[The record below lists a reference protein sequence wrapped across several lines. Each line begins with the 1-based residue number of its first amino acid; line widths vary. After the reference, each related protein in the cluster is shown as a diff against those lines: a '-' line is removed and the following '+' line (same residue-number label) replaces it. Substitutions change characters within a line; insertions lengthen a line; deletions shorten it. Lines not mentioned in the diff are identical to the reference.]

1 MKFPVILRI
10 FKNTQ
15 LVEVK
20 QFDQDQIVIGRNAD
34 VGLDLDAEEVSA
46 IHCLIELR
54 DSGYYICDLG
64 STTGTFRNGQPVL
77 DEPLASGDEIGV
89 GPFKINFFVGVPK
102 PKAAPVMAPP
112 PQAPPVASS
121 AETSATSAAIS
132 ATSVTPENPA
142 TTPVVETPA
151 AAPVVA
157 APVPAEPVSSPAPVL
172 PPEEAAVTPAPTVV
186 PPVAPVTVTPS
197 IPVATPSFIEPAMAT
212 PVAQK
217 PAVTEFKSADVKPQE
232 VKPQEV
238 KTATPE
244 KTDIKPKIATT
255 PVIASGAGVRS
266 DLRSSGKASPTRK
279 KQKNKKTFAPPSEVR
294 DLREHLRPGKGNVV
308 EVLVSWK
315 ERVLNTYHYRKPGI
329 VRLGQGEKYDIN
341 MPEGV
346 CPTGWPLVEVGPETR
361 IAITSEMKVE
371 LVSEKGRKNLDELL
385 TMGKAQRTGNSIT
398 LKLDQEEIYFVSLP
412 YSDLMLTVRFV
423 PAPPMIPAPPWLLS
437 SSELMGLI
445 MSGILVVL
453 LFLFVKAT
461 TPKPEVVPENEQIVA
476 KVLFE
481 PPPKP
486 TPPPVPVPV
495 QKPDPTPTPPPAAP
509 TPTPTPVKVKV
520 ADKPTEATS
529 KGKVA
534 DAKKVTT
541 TSKAGQAAEVAPKP
555 NTKDAPKKFT
565 SIKQGGAIKQGE
577 TAGANAQSANKDVT
591 KVGMLAAFGGG
602 GMRKNLDKAYS
613 GAGDL
618 IGQAEKAS
626 GAAGFNEDRAGDDI
640 GSKFKDTGAGGK
652 GTATVGIAGVGT
664 KGRGGGMGTYGSGD
678 GLGDKNSVA
687 IEPGGAEE
695 DFVGTI
701 DREAVRR
708 VVRAGMRELRGC
720 YERELS
726 KLSKTQQLEGKV
738 VIQWTIAAQ
747 GRALNAKVK
756 SSTLGNRAVE
766 NCIRDRL
773 STWRFPDPPNGTEA
787 EVNFPFS
794 FSKAN

>member
-1 MKFPVILRI
+1 LKFPVILRI

-64 STTGTFRNGQPVL
+64 SATGTFKNGQPIL
-77 DEPLASGDEIGV
+77 DEPLTSGDEVGV
-89 GPFKINFFVGVPK
+89 GPFKISFFVGVPK
-102 PKAAPVMAPP
+102 PKSAPTVAPSAPP
-112 PQAPPVASS
+112 PAPLPSD
-121 AETSATSAAIS
+121 ED
-132 ATSVTPENPA
+132 E
-142 TTPVVETPA
+142 
-151 AAPVVA
+151 VA
-157 APVPAEPVSSPAPVL
+157 AQPTVVPVVPAEV
-172 PPEEAAVTPAPTVV
+172 AAANPAPTVV
-186 PPVAPVTVTPS
+186 PAPVAAVDVVTGS
-197 IPVATPSFIEPAMAT
+197 SMEPTQAAT
-212 PVAQK
+212 PVTKIPEVPAFIETTETPQPVVLQK
-217 PAVTEFKSADVKPQE
+217 VEPKVAPKTEPKVAPKVEPKVAPKVEPKVAPKTEPKVEAKSDSKPRIATPAVAAV
-232 VKPQEV
+232 
-238 KTATPE
+238 A
-244 KTDIKPKIATT
+244 A
-255 PVIASGAGVRS
+255 AGGARIDVRS
-266 DLRSSGKASPTRK
+266 GSTPSPTRK
-279 KQKNKKTFAPPSEVR
+279 KKKNQKTFAPPSQVR

-308 EVLVSWK
+308 EVIVSWK
-315 ERVLNTYHYRKPGI
+315 ERVLNTYHYRRPGI
-329 VRLGQGEKYDIN
+329 VRLGPGEKYDIN
-341 MPEGV
+341 MPDGV

-361 IAITSEMKVE
+361 VAVTSEMTIEQVT
-371 LVSEKGRKNLDELL
+371 EKGRKNLEELL
-385 TMGKAQRTGNSIT
+385 RMGKAQRTGNSIT
-398 LKLDQEEIYFVSLP
+398 LKLDQEEIYFITLP
-412 YSDLMLTVRFV
+412 YSDLRLTVRFV
-423 PAPPMIPAPPWLLS
+423 PQPPVLAVPPWLLS
-437 SSELMGLI
+437 SSELTGLV
-445 MSGILVVL
+445 MSLVLVILL
-453 LFLFVKAT
+453 ALYIKAT
-461 TPKPEVVPENEQIVA
+461 TPDAVDQPKNEEIVA
-476 KVLFE
+476 QVVFE
-481 PPPKP
+481 APKP
-486 TPPPVPVPV
+486 TPIPTPVPIPV
-495 QKPDPTPTPPPAAP
+495 QKPEPTPPPPPAP
-509 TPTPTPVKVKV
+509 TPVPTPQKVKL
-520 ADKPTEATS
+520 AEKPTEVTN

-541 TSKAGQAAEVAPKP
+541 TSKAGQASEVAPKP
-555 NTKDAPKKFT
+555 NVKNAPKKFT
-565 SIKQGGAIKQGE
+565 SIKQGGALKQGE
-577 TAGANAQSANKDVT
+577 TAGANTTSANKDVT
-591 KVGMLAAFGGG
+591 KVGMLAALGGG

-613 GAGDL
+613 GSGEL
-618 IGQAEKAS
+618 IGMADKATGTA
-626 GAAGFNEDRAGDDI
+626 GANEDREGDI
-640 GSKFKDTGAGGK
+640 GSKFKDTGVGGK
-652 GTATVGIAGVGT
+652 GTATQGIAGVGT

-726 KLSKTQQLEGKV
+726 KLSKTQSLEGKV

-773 STWRFPDPPNGTEA
+773 STWKFPDPPKGTEA

>member
-1 MKFPVILRI
+1 LKFPVILRI

-64 STTGTFRNGQPVL
+64 SATGTFKNGQQIL
-77 DEPLASGDEIGV
+77 DEPLVSGDEVGV
-89 GPFKINFFVGVPK
+89 GPFKLSFFVGVPK
-102 PKAAPVMAPP
+102 PKAAPTMAP
-112 PQAPPVASS
+112 S
-121 AETSATSAAIS
+121 AVPS
-132 ATSVTPENPA
+132 
-142 TTPVVETPA
+142 TTPPA
-151 AAPVVA
+151 AAVEELVVTPTVVPV
-157 APVPAEPVSSPAPVL
+157 VPAEV
-172 PPEEAAVTPAPTVV
+172 AAANPAPTVIPTPPPTMDVGTDPLIV
-186 PPVAPVTVTPS
+186 PAEVTGSTKIPDVPLFIEAAEALTPADIQAKIEEEAPAVIQTEMTAKIQTLPKGEPQVTAKAEPKVQAKAEPKAEPRAESKPRIATPAIAAVAAGARVEMRSGGTPS
-197 IPVATPSFIEPAMAT
+197 T
-212 PVAQK
+212 
-217 PAVTEFKSADVKPQE
+217 
-232 VKPQEV
+232 
-238 KTATPE
+238 
-244 KTDIKPKIATT
+244 
-255 PVIASGAGVRS
+255 
-266 DLRSSGKASPTRK
+266 TRK
-279 KQKNKKTFAPPSEVR
+279 KKKHQKTFAPPSQIR

-308 EVLVSWK
+308 EVIVSWK

-329 VRLGQGEKYDIN
+329 VRLGPGEKYDIN
-341 MPEGV
+341 MPDGV

-361 IAITSEMKVE
+361 VAVTSEMTIEQVT
-371 LVSEKGRKNLDELL
+371 EKGNRNLEELL
-385 TMGKAQRTGNSIT
+385 RLGKAQRTGNSIT
-398 LKLDQEEIYFVSLP
+398 LKLDQEEIYFISLP
-412 YSDLMLTVRFV
+412 YSDLRLTVRFV
-423 PAPPMIPAPPWLLS
+423 PQPPVIPVPPWLLS
-437 SSELMGLI
+437 SSEMTGLI
-445 MSGILVVL
+445 MSLVLVFL
-453 LFLFVKAT
+453 LALYIKAT
-461 TPKPEVVPENEQIVA
+461 TPDAVDQPKNEEIVA
-476 KVLFE
+476 QVVFE
-481 PPPKP
+481 APKP
-486 TPPPVPVPV
+486 TPIPTPVPIPV
-495 QKPDPTPTPPPAAP
+495 QKPDPTPTPPPAPTPVP
-509 TPTPTPVKVKV
+509 TPTKVKLS
-520 ADKPTEATS
+520 DKPTEVTN

-541 TSKAGQAAEVAPKP
+541 TSKAGAASEVAPKP
-555 NTKDAPKKFT
+555 NVKNAPKKFT
-565 SIKQGGAIKQGE
+565 SIKQGGALKQGE
-577 TAGANAQSANKDVT
+577 TAGANTTSANKDVT
-591 KVGMLAAFGGG
+591 KVGMLAALGGG

-613 GAGDL
+613 GSGEL
-618 IGQAEKAS
+618 IGMADKATGTA
-626 GAAGFNEDRAGDDI
+626 GANEDRDGDI

-652 GTATVGIAGVGT
+652 GTATQGIAGVGT
-664 KGRGGGMGTYGSGD
+664 KGRGSGMGAYGAGD

-726 KLSKTQQLEGKV
+726 KLNKSQSLEGKV

-747 GRALNAKVK
+747 GRAMNAKVK

-773 STWRFPDPPNGTEA
+773 STWKFPDPPKGTEA